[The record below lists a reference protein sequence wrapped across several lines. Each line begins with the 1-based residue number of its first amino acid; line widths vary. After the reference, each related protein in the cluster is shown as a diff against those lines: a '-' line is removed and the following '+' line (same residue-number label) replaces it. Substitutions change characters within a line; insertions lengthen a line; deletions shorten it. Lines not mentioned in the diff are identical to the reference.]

1 MPRLIWTPRAT
12 RDVQRLYRFLARR
25 NPDAGRRAAL
35 AIRSG
40 VGILEQQ
47 PLAGRQA
54 EEMEPEFRE
63 WIIDFGRDGYVVLY
77 RLEKADVVL
86 LAVRHGRESG
96 YRRRVESETV
106 EEP

>member
-25 NPDAGRRAAL
+25 NPEAGKRAAL
-35 AIRSG
+35 AIYSG
-40 VGILEQQ
+40 IGILEKQ
-47 PLAGRQA
+47 PHSGRRA

-96 YRRRVESETV
+96 YKGNPESETAD
-106 EEP
+106 EL